1 MRGNY
6 LSQLNTSFGCNAI
19 YMTNVQG
26 GLIEQNVTN
35 GAGTS
40 AIELYYTDG
49 ITVQH
54 NETFGTKVKA
64 GGADSNGM
72 DTDKATTKTV
82 IQYNYFH
89 DNGDGILLCQF
100 NFGDSVIRYNI
111 IQNNSRYQIYLHSD
125 AAASS
130 AIYNNTVYNNK
141 TNSGVAYGYGTS
153 LDATYTLENN
163 IFYAASGNGVLT
175 TSGTITYQN
184 NLYFGSTIQVPAGD
198 THPLKADPKLV
209 SPGTGSS
216 GSASGP
222 AFSSLGGYKLAVR
235 LARHQ
240 RRGQH
245 RQQRRHGFLGHHA
258 LRRRGRRGRAT
269 KRPDETRSSYGEGR
283 RTGKSAAAIV
293 AAGTPKRAAS
303 ARNTTTPIRPPGGE
317 RTARS
322 KSSSLSPDSP
332 RARRSRAA
340 KARRIRSW

>member
-1 MRGNY
+1 
-6 LSQLNTSFGCNAI
+6 
-19 YMTNVQG
+19 MTNVQG

-40 AIELYYTDG
+40 AIELYYTDN

-100 NFGDSVIRYNI
+100 SFGDSVVRYNI
-111 IQNNSRYQIYLHSD
+111 LQNNSRYQIYLHSD

-184 NLYFGSTIQVPAGD
+184 NLYFGSTIQVPSGD
-198 THPLKADPKLV
+198 THPIKADPKLV
-209 SPGTGSS
+209 SPGTGSN

-222 AFSSLGGYKLAVR
+222 AFSSLGGYKLSS
-235 LARHQ
+235 
-240 RRGQH
+240 GSP
-245 RQQRRHGFLGHHA
+245 A
-258 LRRRGRRGRAT
+258 LNAGLSIAGNGGMDFWGT
-269 KRPDETRSSYGEGR
+269 TLYVG
-283 RTGKSAAAIV
+283 AADVGAYE
-293 AAGTPKRAAS
+293 AP
-303 ARNTTTPIRPPGGE
+303 
-317 RTARS
+317 
-322 KSSSLSPDSP
+322 
-332 RARRSRAA
+332 
-340 KARRIRSW
+340 